1 MLQSKTEKLRDS
13 LVLITV
19 LEIERRVNF
28 LEKAQTRFSELL
40 TYINDCQRFS
50 LIVFM
55 KRGYSHRRWYFVML
69 NGMYDYSVW
78 LSNSWIRAFIK
89 YSYYLKTVLLWL
101 FMDSN
106 IPETKSSSLKSFDLK
121 HISRGAAVRLTYGY
135 AERRQQTE
143 IMER

>member
-28 LEKAQTRFSELL
+28 LEKVQTRFSELL

-55 KRGYSHRRWYFVML
+55 KRWYSL
-69 NGMYDYSVW
+69 GPA
-78 LSNSWIRAFIK
+78 RALVGLCTPI
-89 YSYYLKTVLLWL
+89 T
-101 FMDSN
+101 
-106 IPETKSSSLKSFDLK
+106 T
-121 HISRGAAVRLTYGY
+121 VRLLNL
-135 AERRQQTE
+135 RRRFLV
-143 IMER
+143 IKVAVKSP